1 MNNNEEE
8 TIIVDEEQ
16 GIQQLRECEEKID
29 AHERTRYPAQHAWLQ
44 IESQE
49 LWRYSDK
56 NCSSFEDYVQKKG
69 YDKSYISRLTR
80 AVRFCNELQV
90 PLHLMPCESA
100 LRPLMKTCYTQSEK
114 EQIYRAACQF
124 VRDRHALSGGMDG
137 DGDSEE
143 EMDKDREVA
152 IGNSSG
158 GCGGGVSKAAEIIPT
173 AVIDVKPTAQDIR
186 DAICNFTGAEQIIL
200 SALEKRVDRNTK
212 LATVFRQFADQIDS
226 SEVLLS
232 VLDDFMK
239 QSRYTAD
246 EADQK
251 AVQDIAK
258 KICDTF
264 YAQIDEII
272 NGGPEDS
279 DADEAQKDEEDE
291 EENEN

>member
-16 GIQQLRECEEKID
+16 GIQQLRECEEKIE
-29 AHERTRYPAQHAWLQ
+29 AHERTRYPAQCAWLQ
-44 IESQE
+44 IASQQ
-49 LWRYSDK
+49 LWQYSDE
-56 NCSSFEDYVQKKG
+56 NCSSFEDYVEKKG
-69 YDKSYISRLTR
+69 YDKSYISRLIR

-158 GCGGGVSKAAEIIPT
+158 GCGGGVSKAAEKIPT

-186 DAICNFTGAEQIIL
+186 DAISNFTSTEEVIL
-200 SALEKRVDRNTK
+200 SALEKRVDLDTK
-212 LATVFRQFADQIDS
+212 LETVFHQFADEITS
-226 SEVLLS
+226 PEILLS
-232 VLDDFMK
+232 VLNDFVNQSSRAIDEDD
-239 QSRYTAD
+239 Q
-246 EADQK
+246 Q
-251 AVQDIAK
+251 AVQIVAK

-279 DADEAQKDEEDE
+279 DADEFQEDE
-291 EENEN
+291 DDEENEN